1 MTISKDRTR
10 RASKGL
16 FGIPYEFARMMRQKQ
31 EQKQKHG
38 EKKEGGREVREK
50 GTERERDRERKGK
63 REKGKE
69 IQKQTDIEIV
79 READE
84 AADWEGFAG
93 CFLFCGLPKVRTSC
107 EAGNRLTE
115 QNLIESKKSFPRFN
129 EASAPKDKL
138 EPMLTLHQ
146 STTTRS

>member
-1 MTISKDRTR
+1 MAIWHPLRVCKNDEIEAGTETETR
-10 RASKGL
+10 R
-16 FGIPYEFARMMRQKQ
+16 
-31 EQKQKHG
+31 
-38 EKKEGGREVREK
+38 EK
-50 GTERERDRERKGK
+50 EREDTEKVSE
-63 REKGKE
+63 REKGKD
-69 IQKQTDIEIV
+69 TDREIV

-129 EASAPKDKL
+129 EASAPKYKL

>member
-1 MTISKDRTR
+1 MERK
-10 RASKGL
+10 K
-16 FGIPYEFARMMRQKQ
+16 K
-31 EQKQKHG
+31 
-38 EKKEGGREVREK
+38 KKEKMQRKRVRE
-50 GTERERDRERKGK
+50 RETDR
-63 REKGKE
+63 
-69 IQKQTDIEIV
+69 EIV

-84 AADWEGFAG
+84 AADWEGLAG

-129 EASAPKDKL
+129 EASAPKCKL